1 MTICMG
7 KYDFHT
13 ANRLLIRGLPL
24 ASGGWLECL

>member
-7 KYDFHT
+7 KYDFLS

-24 ASGGWLECL
+24 AIGGWLEYL